1 MRLAKVRLVPLTA
14 VPDRKE
20 NSAQMPQEVH
30 LQGLRFPEG
39 PVALADGSVVL
50 VDLLTGTSGGT
61 PGRGPPNACAKGRT
75 ERSLANNG
83 GVAQRVF
90 A

>member
-1 MRLAKVRLVPLTA
+1 VPLTA

-30 LQGLRFPEG
+30 LQGFRFPEG
-39 PVALADGSVVL
+39 PVALADGSIVL
-50 VDLLTGTSGGT
+50 VDLLTGMSGGT
-61 PGRGPPNACAKGRT
+61 PGGGPANACAKGRT
-75 ERSLANNG
+75 VRSLPNNG
-83 GVAQRVF
+83 GVAPRVL